1 MSQHVHSSLSGI
13 HSSIFILSQSYAGTL
28 TSMLTVPT
36 IPVPINSVDEL
47 VAQNKI
53 GWKIEAGSIL
63 EQLGKDSVPGSIWRF
78 ITA

>member
-1 MSQHVHSSLSGI
+1 
-13 HSSIFILSQSYAGTL
+13 
-28 TSMLTVPT
+28 MLTVPT